1 MNAETKIWAGAGVG
15 VFRFW
20 HPDHD
25 EHVDPRQER
34 SEITSLNFL
43 DSGQFSLKIGRDEW
57 DMDHSQCF
65 ITRPGL
71 VFRSKH
77 RQAFPRDVFF
87 SVQFDESIVDEALLI
102 AGKPHARTVAPVPN
116 RAQYLLLRLK
126 KHLEDAD
133 TLAPEV
139 LARELLTE
147 TLTGSSRYQ
156 YSVQQVR
163 WYTSRIDE
171 ARSILETTFS
181 RQHSLTQIARS
192 VGMAPYHFAH
202 IFAEL
207 AGMPPH
213 RYLLRIRLQ
222 AAARLLREGIG
233 VTTTCFEVGFNHL
246 SHFSR
251 MFRREFGCSPSRF
264 RILKA
269 PPYS

>member
-1 MNAETKIWAGAGVG
+1 
-15 VFRFW
+15 
-20 HPDHD
+20 
-25 EHVDPRQER
+25 
-34 SEITSLNFL
+34 
-43 DSGQFSLKIGRDEW
+43 
-57 DMDHSQCF
+57 
-65 ITRPGL
+65 
-71 VFRSKH
+71 
-77 RQAFPRDVFF
+77 
-87 SVQFDESIVDEALLI
+87 
-102 AGKPHARTVAPVPN
+102 
-116 RAQYLLLRLK
+116 LLLRLK
-126 KHLEDAD
+126 KHLDNPE

-163 WYTSRIDE
+163 WYSSRIDE

-181 RQHSLTQIARS
+181 RQHSLTQIAKS

-213 RYLLRIRLQ
+213 RYLLSVRLQ
-222 AAARLLREGIG
+222 AAANLLGDG
-233 VTTTCFEVGFNHL
+233 VDVTTTCFEIGFNNL
-246 SHFSR
+246 SHFTR